1 MLIPMLGSVLVFVFL
16 ISDLVSRIYKLL
28 DIDYLCVTHYK
39 SSKRI
44 KLINS
49 FNCLWQYWVKLV
61 YRNQKSHETH
71 KNFLC

>member
-39 SSKRI
+39 SSKHI

-49 FNCLWQYWVKLV
+49 FNSL
-61 YRNQKSHETH
+61 
-71 KNFLC
+71 